1 MSDLL
6 VSFWMNVAAVVVGGL
21 ITMATSWWFYVRA
34 ARAFTVETVKL
45 GASNNAMMGAL
56 LNPNAKRTPV
66 YDADGNLVSVIVE
79 ATVSMVGVGSV
90 RGAGG
95 SSEP

>member
-1 MSDLL
+1 M
-6 VSFWMNVAAVVVGGL
+6 
-21 ITMATSWWFYVRA
+21 I
-34 ARAFTVETVKL
+34 
-45 GASNNAMMGAL
+45 GAL

-95 SSEP
+95 SSEKP